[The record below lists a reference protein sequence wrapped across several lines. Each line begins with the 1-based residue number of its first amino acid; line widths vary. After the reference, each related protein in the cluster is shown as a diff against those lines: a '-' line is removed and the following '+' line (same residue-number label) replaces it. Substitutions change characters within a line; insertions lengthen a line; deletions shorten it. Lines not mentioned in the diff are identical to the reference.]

1 MSGGFRTRPSRRI
14 VATHETIREFAKSTP
29 SGRNGDVLS
38 HMPEQFGALYQ
49 SAYEAGYRQGFR
61 DGYTDGIEVRK
72 SNSSGAAVNA
82 GAGANAEENS
92 GSRLLGLPCTNCG
105 CFFYSDLSQ
114 CPRCETPKVRR
125 TAEP

>member
-1 MSGGFRTRPSRRI
+1 M
-14 VATHETIREFAKSTP
+14 ATDEMITGLEKVIP
-29 SGRNGDVLS
+29 SGSNGDVLN
-38 HMPEQFGALYQ
+38 HMPEQFGALYK
-49 SAYEAGYRQGFR
+49 SAYETGYRQGFR

-72 SNSSGAAVNA
+72 SNSSGAAVSA

-92 GSRLLGLPCTNCG
+92 GPRLLGLPCTNCG

-125 TAEP
+125 TAEPS